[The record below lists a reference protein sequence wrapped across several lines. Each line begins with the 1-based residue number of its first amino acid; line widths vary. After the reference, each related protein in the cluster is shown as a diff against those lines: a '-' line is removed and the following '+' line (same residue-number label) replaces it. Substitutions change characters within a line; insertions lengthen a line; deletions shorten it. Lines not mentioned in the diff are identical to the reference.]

1 MNRTG
6 VIIVATL
13 LSLVA
18 AIGSLG
24 GMSYLSWTRAQAV
37 EEARLQRFAQQ
48 ALQRAQIP
56 FHDASV
62 VLHRLHNTHA
72 APCSN
77 AHILQM
83 RKITINTRSIE
94 DVGYFQKGVLKCT
107 SWQRS
112 RNPIIQTIPDFI
124 TADGIQISKSMLPEI
139 SGKPMV
145 GMFYAGHKVLID
157 PARFTDIVLEPE
169 IQIAITTSDG
179 HALSTLHQ
187 PDMQLV
193 GALLNGSQAKTGID
207 SFSVVVRDGE
217 LAAVVLEPYGKIR
230 DRLWQEQLI
239 WVPFGLLLALLFIGG
254 VVWISCRRLSPLG
267 ELRFAIEQREFIVH
281 YQPIIALQSGI
292 CTGAEALVRWRRPD
306 GTIVR
311 PDLFIP
317 LAEESGLILPITD
330 QVIELVIADLGAW
343 LTQHPDLHIAINLSA
358 QDIKTG
364 RVLDVLQAKLENT
377 GIANRQIWLEATERG
392 FMDMQAARATI
403 DKARAQGFWVAIDD
417 FGTGYS
423 SLSYLQKLPL
433 DALKIDKSFI
443 DTIGTD
449 SVSSNV
455 TPHIIDMAKTLQLNI
470 VAEGIETQEQAD
482 YLLAREVEYGQGWLY
497 SKALPAADFMQF
509 CQTRAGAAATTTS
522 G

>member
-6 VIIVATL
+6 VIVVATL

-18 AIGSLG
+18 VIGSLG
-24 GMSYLSWTRAQAV
+24 GMAYLSWTRAQAI
-37 EEARLQRFAQQ
+37 EENRLQNFAQQ

-56 FHDASV
+56 FHDAGV
-62 VLHRLHNTHA
+62 VLHRLHTTHA
-72 APCSN
+72 IPCSD

-94 DVGYFQKGVLKCT
+94 DVGYFKKGVLKCT
-107 SWQRS
+107 SWKKS
-112 RNPIIQTIPDFI
+112 HDNIFQTIPDFI
-124 TADGIQISKSMLPEI
+124 TADGIQVSKSMLPEI

-145 GMFYAGHKVLID
+145 GMFYGEHKVLID
-157 PARFTDIVLEPE
+157 PVRFTDIVLEPE
-169 IQIAITTSDG
+169 IQIAITTANG

-187 PDMQLV
+187 PDMALV
-193 GALLNGSQAKTGID
+193 NALLSGAQAKTGID
-207 SFSVVVRDGE
+207 SFSVILRDGE
-217 LAAVVLEPYGKIR
+217 LAAVVLEPYDKIR

-239 WVPFGLLLALLFIGG
+239 WVPFGLLLALMFIGG
-254 VVWISCRRLSPLG
+254 VIWMSRRRLSPLG
-267 ELRFAIEQREFIVH
+267 ELRFAIERREFIVH
-281 YQPIIALQSGI
+281 YQPIIELKTGI

-306 GTIVR
+306 GSIVR

-330 QVIELVIADLGAW
+330 QVIDLVISDLGAL
-343 LTQHPDLHIAINLSA
+343 LTQNPQLHIAINLSA
-358 QDIKTG
+358 QDIKSG
-364 RVLDVLQAKLENT
+364 RVLDVLNRKLAKS
-377 GIANRQIWLEATERG
+377 GIAAKQIWLEATERG
-392 FMDMQAARATI
+392 FMDMEAARATI
-403 DKARAQGFWVAIDD
+403 EKARAQGFWVAIDD

-455 TPHIIDMAKTLQLNI
+455 TPHIIDMAKTLQLKI

-497 SKALPAADFMQF
+497 SKALPAADFIPFFQG
-509 CQTRAGAAATTTS
+509 RDGAVAPA
-522 G
+522 